1 MDAKENTIA
10 TGVNA
15 KNPITKAVGGAPNE
29 IEFGYEVGFDITTQ
43 EPRAHKLAQYRSIT
57 STHASDVSQNP
68 IFNGPRQ
75 IKTVIMLIHKATT
88 INRNCLLIPANEA
101 ETATIII
108 SQNKRLM
115 RYWRVSIGA
124 SISRRTLRLTGPLP
138 TNIDFRSRA
147 ARGSG

>member
-1 MDAKENTIA
+1 MLDPTFSILHL
-10 TGVNA
+10 
-15 KNPITKAVGGAPNE
+15 PAPLE
-29 IEFGYEVGFDITTQ
+29 EAGFTYGRACAHLL
-43 EPRAHKLAQYRSIT
+43 EPPRLAAYLQALSTIT

-108 SQNKRLM
+108 SQNKRLI
-115 RYWRVSIGA
+115 RYWRVSIDA
-124 SISRRTLRLTGPLP
+124 STSRRTTMLTEPPLTRSLKFETDRRGLRS
-138 TNIDFRSRA
+138 NILFVD
-147 ARGSG
+147 

>member
-43 EPRAHKLAQYRSIT
+43 EPRAHKLAQHRSIT

-124 SISRRTLRLTGPLP
+124 SISRRTAANHPVAAKRL
-138 TNIDFRSRA
+138 
-147 ARGSG
+147 